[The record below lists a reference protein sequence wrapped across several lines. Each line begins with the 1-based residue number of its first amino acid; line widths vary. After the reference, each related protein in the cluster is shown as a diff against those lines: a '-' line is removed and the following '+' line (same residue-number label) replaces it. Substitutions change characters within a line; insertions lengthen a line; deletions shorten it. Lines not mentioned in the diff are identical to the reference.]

1 MTSNSIHVS
10 APGKVILFGEHAV
23 VYKKAALASAIDLRM
38 HMTAIDSN
46 DEKITLK
53 LPDINLSIDWDL
65 SEIQHCF
72 RRINGVCY
80 EHVRQLLAVNA
91 FVFLYTAI
99 HSEAKMSPTSMEIT
113 VRSEIPIQAGMGS
126 SGAFCVCLASVL
138 LQKTGLIPLAS
149 IKVSGENHTWS
160 AEHLNMI
167 RKFGS
172 KAEEIIHGRAS
183 GIDTAICANGG
194 LVKFQDGEIQNLK
207 SKLSLNAILVNTKVE
222 RNTAT
227 MVGNV
232 RGRYDKFPETL
243 EPIFEAINSI
253 TLKAEQIICTSSDDS
268 NAAIQTD
275 DVDAQQDKS
284 VTLQELC
291 ELNNGLLVTLGVG
304 HQKSDH
310 VCNILKEYEM
320 SGKITGA
327 GGGGCVFAFAKSGT
341 DNQRVQARLQTE
353 GFDVWIAP
361 LDCPGL
367 ISHTESN

>member
-1 MTSNSIHVS
+1 MPSKSIHVS

-38 HMTAIDSN
+38 HMTAVDSN
-46 DEKITLK
+46 DDKITLK

-65 SEIQHCF
+65 CEIQHCF
-72 RRINGVCY
+72 RTINGVCY

-91 FVFLYTAI
+91 FVFLYNAI
-99 HSEAKMSPTSMEIT
+99 HSEAKREPTSMEIT

-138 LQKTGLIPLAS
+138 LQKTGLIPS
-149 IKVSGENHTWS
+149 PSVKVSGENHTWS
-160 AEHLNMI
+160 AEHLSMI

-172 KAEEIIHGRAS
+172 KGEEIIHGRAS
-183 GIDTAICANGG
+183 GIDTAICAHGG
-194 LVKFQDGEIQNLK
+194 LVKFQDGVLQNLK
-207 SKLSLNAILVNTKVE
+207 SKLSLKAILVNTKVE

-232 RGRYDKFPETL
+232 RGRYEKFPETL
-243 EPIFEAINSI
+243 KPIFEAINSI
-253 TLKAEQIICTSSDDS
+253 TLKAEQILCTSSDDTK
-268 NAAIQTD
+268 ATIQIGD
-275 DVDAQQDKS
+275 ADVQQDKC
-284 VTLQELC
+284 VALQELC

-310 VCNILKEYEM
+310 VCNILKEYGI

-327 GGGGCVFAFAKSGT
+327 GGGGCVFAFEKSGM
-341 DNQRVQARLQTE
+341 DAQKVQTRLQTE

-367 ISHTESN
+367 VSHTESI